1 MEDNFVF
8 PNIFY
13 NFAPQ
18 NVLNMIDFDKLDE
31 LRKEWH
37 GRFDE
42 LVKLIEDNNGCVI
55 VNTPIFDYIKKESGV
70 RVQMR
75 LHSMKIV
82 TGLLT
87 DKHIVLEYMDE
98 ASGELREVL
107 VSRGFE
113 AKSLGD
119 IRYTS
124 DCFKFILNVLKLK
137 YNDNFS
143 DSMGKVSETFKKG
156 VLVSTVKF
164 NGEKLLGVFEHT
176 YDNGVECCVL
186 AADNK
191 KYCVKLKSTK
201 PADEEEQKII
211 QETIVK
217 PRKEAEKAKKKAQ
230 QAQET
235 EVEEELTEEDMEEAV
250 ETQEEPTEE

>member
-1 MEDNFVF
+1 
-8 PNIFY
+8 
-13 NFAPQ
+13 
-18 NVLNMIDFDKLDE
+18 MIDFDKLDE

-55 VNTPIFDYIKKESGV
+55 VNTPIFDYIKKEPGV

-82 TGLLT
+82 TGLLI

-107 VSRGFE
+107 VSRAFE
-113 AKSLGD
+113 AKSFGD

-137 YNDNFS
+137 YKDNIS
-143 DSMGKVSETFKKG
+143 ETMGKVSETFKKG
-156 VLVSTVKF
+156 APVSTVKF

-186 AADNK
+186 SADNK
-191 KYCVKLKSTK
+191 KFCVKLKSTK
-201 PADEEEQKII
+201 PADDEEQKII

-217 PRKEAEKAKKKAQ
+217 PRKEAEKARKKAQ
-230 QAQET
+230 EAAE
-235 EVEEELTEEDMEEAV
+235 EVLTEEDMEEPSEEELERAMEAS
-250 ETQEEPTEE
+250 ETTEE

>member
-1 MEDNFVF
+1 
-8 PNIFY
+8 
-13 NFAPQ
+13 
-18 NVLNMIDFDKLDE
+18 MIDFDKLDE

-55 VNTPIFDYIKKESGV
+55 VNTPIFDYIKKEPGV

-82 TGLLT
+82 TGLLI

-107 VSRGFE
+107 VSRAFE
-113 AKSLGD
+113 AKSFGD

-143 DSMGKVSETFKKG
+143 DSMGKVSEAFKKG
-156 VLVSTVKF
+156 ALVSTVKF
-164 NGEKLLGVFEHT
+164 NGEKLLGVFEHA

-186 AADNK
+186 AADNRK
-191 KYCVKLKSTK
+191 FCVKLKSTK
-201 PADEEEQKII
+201 PANEEEQKII
-211 QETIVK
+211 QETIIK
-217 PRKEAEKAKKKAQ
+217 PRKEAEKARKKAQ
-230 QAQET
+230 EA
-235 EVEEELTEEDMEEAV
+235 EEGNAEAELTEEDLEEAV
-250 ETQEEPTEE
+250 ETPEETTEE

>member
-1 MEDNFVF
+1 
-8 PNIFY
+8 
-13 NFAPQ
+13 
-18 NVLNMIDFDKLDE
+18 MIDFDKLDE

-55 VNTPIFDYIKKESGV
+55 VNTPIFDYIKKEPGV

-82 TGLLT
+82 TGLLI

-107 VSRGFE
+107 VSRAFE
-113 AKSLGD
+113 AKSFGD

-124 DCFKFILNVLKLK
+124 DCFKFILNVLKHK

-156 VLVSTVKF
+156 APVSTVKF
-164 NGEKLLGVFEHT
+164 NGEKLLGVFEHV

-186 AADNK
+186 SADNK
-191 KYCVKLKSTK
+191 KFCVKLKSTK
-201 PADEEEQKII
+201 PADDEEQKII

-217 PRKEAEKAKKKAQ
+217 PRKEAEKARKKAQ
-230 QAQET
+230 EAAE
-235 EVEEELTEEDMEEAV
+235 EVLTEEDMEEPSEEELERAMEAS
-250 ETQEEPTEE
+250 ETTEE

>member
-1 MEDNFVF
+1 
-8 PNIFY
+8 
-13 NFAPQ
+13 
-18 NVLNMIDFDKLDE
+18 MIDLEKLDE

-37 GRFDE
+37 SYFDK
-42 LVKLIEDNNGCVI
+42 LVALIEDNNGCVI
-55 VNTPIFDYIKKESGV
+55 VNTPIFDYIKKEQGV
-70 RVQMR
+70 RIQMR
-75 LHSMKIV
+75 LHSMRII

-98 ASGELREVL
+98 SSGELREVL
-107 VSRGFE
+107 VSRAFE
-113 AKSLGD
+113 AKSFGD
-119 IRYTS
+119 IKYTK
-124 DCFKFILNVLKLK
+124 DCFKFILRVLELK

-156 VLVSTVKF
+156 ALVSTVKF

-191 KYCVKLKSTK
+191 KFCVKLKSTK
-201 PADEEEQKII
+201 PADDEEQKII

-230 QAQET
+230 QAQEGN
-235 EVEEELTEEDMEEAV
+235 VEEELTEEDLEEAA

>member
-1 MEDNFVF
+1 
-8 PNIFY
+8 
-13 NFAPQ
+13 
-18 NVLNMIDFDKLDE
+18 MIDFDKLDE

-55 VNTPIFDYIKKESGV
+55 VNTPIFDYITKEPGV

-82 TGLLT
+82 TGLLI

-107 VSRGFE
+107 VSRAFE
-113 AKSLGD
+113 AKSFGD

-124 DCFKFILNVLKLK
+124 DCFKFILNVLKHK

-156 VLVSTVKF
+156 APVSTVKF
-164 NGEKLLGVFEHT
+164 NGEKLLGVFEHV

-186 AADNK
+186 SADNK
-191 KYCVKLKSTK
+191 KFCVKLKSTK
-201 PADEEEQKII
+201 PADDEEQKII

-217 PRKEAEKAKKKAQ
+217 PRKEAEKARKKAQ
-230 QAQET
+230 EAAE
-235 EVEEELTEEDMEEAV
+235 EVLTEEDMEEPSEEELERAMEAS
-250 ETQEEPTEE
+250 ETTEE

>member
-1 MEDNFVF
+1 
-8 PNIFY
+8 
-13 NFAPQ
+13 
-18 NVLNMIDFDKLDE
+18 MIDFDKLDE

-42 LVKLIEDNNGCVI
+42 LVKLIEGNNGCVI
-55 VNTPIFDYIKKESGV
+55 VNTPIFDYIKKEPGV
-70 RVQMR
+70 RIQMR

-82 TGLLT
+82 TGLLI

-107 VSRGFE
+107 VSRAFE
-113 AKSLGD
+113 AKSFGD

-124 DCFKFILNVLKLK
+124 DCFKFILNVLKFK

-156 VLVSTVKF
+156 ALVSTVKF
-164 NGEKLLGVFEHT
+164 NGEKLLGVFEHV

-186 AADNK
+186 SADNK
-191 KYCVKLKSTK
+191 KFCVKLKSTK
-201 PADEEEQKII
+201 PADDEEQKII

-217 PRKEAEKAKKKAQ
+217 PRKEAEKARKKAQ
-230 QAQET
+230 EAAE
-235 EVEEELTEEDMEEAV
+235 EVLTEEDMEEPSEEELERAMEAS
-250 ETQEEPTEE
+250 ETTEE

>member
-1 MEDNFVF
+1 
-8 PNIFY
+8 
-13 NFAPQ
+13 
-18 NVLNMIDFDKLDE
+18 MIDFDKLDE

-107 VSRGFE
+107 VSRAFE
-113 AKSLGD
+113 AKSFGD

-137 YNDNFS
+137 YNDNIS
-143 DSMGKVSETFKKG
+143 ETMGKVSETFKKG
-156 VLVSTVKF
+156 ALVSTVKF
-164 NGEKLLGVFEHT
+164 NGEKLLGV
-176 YDNGVECCVL
+176 
-186 AADNK
+186 K
-191 KYCVKLKSTK
+191 KFCVKLKSTK
-201 PADEEEQKII
+201 PADDEEQKII

-230 QAQET
+230 QDQET
-235 EVEEELTEEDMEEAV
+235 EVEEELTEEDLEEAV
-250 ETQEEPTEE
+250 EAPEEPTEE